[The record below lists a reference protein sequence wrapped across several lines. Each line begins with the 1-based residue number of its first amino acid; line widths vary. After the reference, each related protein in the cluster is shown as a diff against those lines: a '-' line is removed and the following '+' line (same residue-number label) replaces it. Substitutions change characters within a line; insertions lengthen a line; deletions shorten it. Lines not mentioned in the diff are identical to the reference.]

1 MYNWMKKLVLLN
13 IFKDYHIVAK
23 LSTIAVA
30 YDKWSS

>member
-1 MYNWMKKLVLLN
+1 MKNLDLLN

-23 LSTIAVA
+23 SSPIAVA